1 VAFIAGVGGVGHLAV
16 IGAEVVVAETAVFE
30 AVSVRVVA
38 EWTEANVG
46 ISTGYLAQAKLDEFV
61 RQVDSKV
68 VEERAEREARNSL
81 RDWGGCLGVDSRG
94 FSADVTVAA
103 AVCVTMLPLP
113 DVFWWAST
121 RSQVG

>member
-1 VAFIAGVGGVGHLAV
+1 MASIAGVGHLAV
-16 IGAEVVVAETAVFE
+16 VWTEVVAAEVAVLETVSMRIVAE
-30 AVSVRVVA
+30 R
-38 EWTEANVG
+38 TEANVG
-46 ISTGYLAQAKLDEFV
+46 ISTGYLAWAKHDKFV
-61 RQVDSKV
+61 RRVDGEV